1 LLKLENT
8 SVCKSFNKLKRNIE
22 NYYILIMKELLK
34 ILNIKQILPPRK
46 SNPERLRVM
55 QIASLPCTAVH
66 TQKGLP
72 CIHKHAFRMQTASKA
87 PLKRRWFVSKKLN
100 EMAPLILPGI
110 NHRTRRENQRAA
122 AFCSRQQ

>member
-1 LLKLENT
+1 
-8 SVCKSFNKLKRNIE
+8 
-22 NYYILIMKELLK
+22 MKELLK

-72 CIHKHAFRMQTASKA
+72 CIHKHAFRMQTANSLKGAAEKTLVRLEKA
-87 PLKRRWFVSKKLN
+87 ERDGPSNLAR
-100 EMAPLILPGI
+100 
-110 NHRTRRENQRAA
+110 H
-122 AFCSRQQ
+122 